1 MVEELREIGASLPVD
16 NKNDLSDSIKQIKD
30 GVVEENMEKKES
42 LFRKGLDGI
51 KDLLVIDKGLDL
63 LAKYPALTALFTGA
77 SAM

>member
-42 LFRKGLDGI
+42 LFRKGLGGI
-51 KDLLVIDKGLDL
+51 KDFLVDKGFDL
-63 LAKYPALTALFTGA
+63 LDKYLALTALFTGA